1 MEMSHLHIPRIL
13 WDQTLSLLRDRS
25 NGRRESGA
33 VVLGNR
39 TSTTQRFATKVVGY
53 HELCD
58 DRATEVFVELS
69 EDGKLRLY
77 SQLEREKLQMVAM
90 VHTHPEGWVGLSP
103 IDQANQLS
111 SRVGFWSIVLPH
123 FGRQPW
129 DLDLI
134 GFHIRQSRGWHQ
146 LGQDERLLAFHL
158 V

>member
-1 MEMSHLHIPRIL
+1 MEITHLQIPCIL

-33 VVLGNR
+33 IVLGRRNS
-39 TSTTQRFATKVVGY
+39 TSQRVASKVMGY

-69 EDGKLRLY
+69 EAGKLKLY
-77 SQLEREKLQMVAM
+77 SQLEREHLQLVAM
-90 VHTHPEGWVGLSP
+90 VHTHPESWVGLSP

-123 FGRQPW
+123 FGREPW
-129 DLDLI
+129 DLDFI
-134 GFHIRQSRGWHQ
+134 GFHIRQNRGWHQ
-146 LGQDERLLAFHL
+146 LSQEERLLAFHL
-158 V
+158 E